1 MLDERLFCAWPRW
14 SFLVFHV
21 ELCRKLQQ
29 AYSIRSCYIYRIGL
43 FDILKCHTSD
53 KLNRTRFAPLFPCIP
68 VLLRLI
74 VNETTRCIECR
85 NRIIFISRLSISC
98 DIELDYR
105 SVSITILIPGLN
117 AALVTMSA
125 VLRAFTSNIEIVTI
139 SFCVYRSRIELDYRL
154 PIQH

>member
-1 MLDERLFCAWPRW
+1 M
-14 SFLVFHV
+14 
-21 ELCRKLQQ
+21 
-29 AYSIRSCYIYRIGL
+29 
-43 FDILKCHTSD
+43 
-53 KLNRTRFAPLFPCIP
+53 
-68 VLLRLI
+68 
-74 VNETTRCIECR
+74 NETTRCIECR